1 MLKRIFLIFLIIL
14 LCAAAAGFF
23 VWMTFLKGYP
33 WWFATAIILG
43 ILGLWIGIV
52 FILRRLRRKK
62 EEEFVRRVIVQD
74 EEAIKAAPPEEKL
87 HLAEL
92 QENWKTAVDL
102 LRSSY
107 LRKRG
112 NPLYALPW
120 FIIIGESGSGKTS
133 AVKNTKLNSP
143 LGDINPAGIS
153 VTRNCDWWFFDEA
166 IILDTAGRYTIPIDE
181 GRDREEWES
190 FLTLLAK
197 YRRREPVNGII
208 VTIAADKL
216 REAGEGALA
225 DEGLSVRRR
234 IDQLM
239 RVLGAKIPVYVLVTK
254 IDLIPGMLEFTNL
267 LPRKDRTQ
275 AMGYVNADLDAGW
288 ERVLEESLST
298 VSARLRD
305 LQFAIVHQ
313 GDTPEPEVFLFSQG
327 FGRLRS
333 GLSYFVRSVFTSNP
347 YQATPPLRGLFFSS
361 ALQEGKAEREFTG
374 LLDAGAEDEK
384 EVVHTTG
391 LFLTDLFRSILPR
404 DRNLF
409 IPLPEFLRA
418 RGSSRPIGLAAWIA
432 LWLCVTGVMG
442 FSYLNARSALIA
454 ASSEASRSTV
464 LTGRLS
470 NDLLALE
477 RLRKTIH
484 SVEAVNG
491 RWFLPRMGFGD
502 GRAAEEA
509 LKARFVR
516 LYGDKVLHPFDSA
529 LAAGLDAAVADTLGP
544 ERLARFSCLVAR
556 IGLIREF
563 TAGKDTESL
572 AKFRDT
578 ADSILVSADPGLSP
592 AVGALFGDFYLE
604 WLRWNASP
612 AEVNRQLA
620 DARAALVRQLGNPET
635 LRRTALA
642 WIDPSPDIRMS
653 DFWGEI
659 AENSY
664 DEQVVIPGAFTQDSA
679 KQLEDF
685 FSIVEESAGDVKDIT
700 KDKQEFWT
708 WYRSRTCDEWSAFAL
723 SFHREADGVD
733 AASDGRRVISS
744 MATMQNPYFDF
755 LDRMAKELSG
765 ISKSTGQPS
774 WVNLAVELGR
784 VRELALLATEP
795 GQPPT
800 LRQRVANAKNAVLGS
815 AVVKMDPSSAAK
827 ERARKNAARLW
838 NEYVGMLEQL
848 APAVSGPETCFKS
861 ISDYTSNVSR
871 QTSPFTVAANQVG
884 RLQATLK
891 VDDAPFI
898 WDLVIGPQRFL
909 VSYAALKAAGVLEAK
924 WEEEVLGGIRGLD
937 GDASAKKLFDEKE
950 GLVWKFVNGTG
961 KPFISRNQAGYSS
974 PKDTEVRIPLKSEF
988 FEFLNSGPKSVLMF
1002 DPSYTVTIETLPVE
1016 VNAAATVKPYGST
1029 VSLQC
1034 AETRTVLEN
1043 LNYPREQTFQWSPEA
1058 CGDVTLG
1065 VMFPDFTAT
1074 KTYGGKMGFAEFLK
1088 EFSTG
1093 SRTFSSDDFP
1103 KYKDTLD
1110 RMGVTSIR
1118 VSWKIKGARPV
1129 VRLLDRNPARVPL
1142 EIVATR

>member
-1 MLKRIFLIFLIIL
+1 M
-14 LCAAAAGFF
+14 
-23 VWMTFLKGYP
+23 
-33 WWFATAIILG
+33 
-43 ILGLWIGIV
+43 
-52 FILRRLRRKK
+52 
-62 EEEFVRRVIVQD
+62 
-74 EEAIKAAPPEEKL
+74 
-87 HLAEL
+87 
-92 QENWKTAVDL
+92 
-102 LRSSY
+102 
-107 LRKRG
+107 
-112 NPLYALPW
+112 
-120 FIIIGESGSGKTS
+120 
-133 AVKNTKLNSP
+133 
-143 LGDINPAGIS
+143 
-153 VTRNCDWWFFDEA
+153 
-166 IILDTAGRYTIPIDE
+166 
-181 GRDREEWES
+181 
-190 FLTLLAK
+190 
-197 YRRREPVNGII
+197 
-208 VTIAADKL
+208 
-216 REAGEGALA
+216 
-225 DEGLSVRRR
+225 
-234 IDQLM
+234 
-239 RVLGAKIPVYVLVTK
+239 
-254 IDLIPGMLEFTNL
+254 
-267 LPRKDRTQ
+267 
-275 AMGYVNADLDAGW
+275 
-288 ERVLEESLST
+288 
-298 VSARLRD
+298 
-305 LQFAIVHQ
+305 
-313 GDTPEPEVFLFSQG
+313 
-327 FGRLRS
+327 
-333 GLSYFVRSVFTSNP
+333 
-347 YQATPPLRGLFFSS
+347 
-361 ALQEGKAEREFTG
+361 
-374 LLDAGAEDEK
+374 
-384 EVVHTTG
+384 
-391 LFLTDLFRSILPR
+391 
-404 DRNLF
+404 
-409 IPLPEFLRA
+409 
-418 RGSSRPIGLAAWIA
+418 
-432 LWLCVTGVMG
+432 
-442 FSYLNARSALIA
+442 
-454 ASSEASRSTV
+454 
-464 LTGRLS
+464 
-470 NDLLALE
+470 
-477 RLRKTIH
+477 
-484 SVEAVNG
+484 
-491 RWFLPRMGFGD
+491 
-502 GRAAEEA
+502 
-509 LKARFVR
+509 
-516 LYGDKVLHPFDSA
+516 
-529 LAAGLDAAVADTLGP
+529 
-544 ERLARFSCLVAR
+544 
-556 IGLIREF
+556 
-563 TAGKDTESL
+563 
-572 AKFRDT
+572 
-578 ADSILVSADPGLSP
+578 
-592 AVGALFGDFYLE
+592 
-604 WLRWNASP
+604 
-612 AEVNRQLA
+612 
-620 DARAALVRQLGNPET
+620 
-635 LRRTALA
+635 
-642 WIDPSPDIRMS
+642 
-653 DFWGEI
+653 
-659 AENSY
+659 
-664 DEQVVIPGAFTQDSA
+664 
-679 KQLEDF
+679 
-685 FSIVEESAGDVKDIT
+685 
-700 KDKQEFWT
+700 
-708 WYRSRTCDEWSAFAL
+708 
-723 SFHREADGVD
+723 
-733 AASDGRRVISS
+733 
-744 MATMQNPYFDF
+744 
-755 LDRMAKELSG
+755 
-765 ISKSTGQPS
+765 
-774 WVNLAVELGR
+774 NLAVELGR